1 MIRLTE
7 RYTAENLEPLC
18 DGWKMGTGYDVR
30 LDRPVIILA
39 ISLSTVNRAK
49 FDAWLAKRVTVSHP
63 YTAEVLDGAALE
75 KDFICVF
82 EGTDSTRAG
91 LPDLPRQALLSA
103 CLNVLQGAEELH
115 MRGVQ
120 FNFSAGQVLWDGREP
135 HVLGVTPT
143 GMQPLDE
150 SQEKLAR
157 DLGLYFGRLCQWNV
171 SSQAQSGS
179 ASQMSPLFRMGMEK
193 LLGQG
198 NGGCASFAE
207 VYTTLQAMLMED
219 GILAGTAPTLL
230 DHADPPADGK
240 LRQARF
246 DNARGGK
253 TAVSASAG
261 GALFFNGL
269 DEEAPQAD
277 DDGENDGE
285 NAGTLRRSLV
295 GGALIVGALLAGILA
310 VYLWNALAAGTV
322 AAGSG
327 SVGQT
332 SATGQNAQA
341 SGSKGAAGAGTGG
354 SSGSAQSS
362 GGSGS
367 HRGTIPQV
375 AGMSPQSAIS
385 QLVAAGIPAARV
397 EVQAGNGSGAAG
409 RVIATAP
416 GAGSSLG
423 QGQSVV
429 IRVNVPSGYQLV
441 PNLVG
446 LPSKT
451 AQATLLQDK
460 FHFAYTDQSE
470 SRGSAGTV
478 YSQTPQPYSI
488 ATPWSTVN
496 FIVTR

>member
-18 DGWKMGTGYDVR
+18 DGWKMGTGYDIR

-39 ISLSTVNRAK
+39 ISLSTVDRAK
-49 FDAWLAKRVTVSHP
+49 FDAWLANRVTVSHP

-115 MRGVQ
+115 VRGVQ

-143 GMQPLDE
+143 GMQSVDE

-179 ASQMSPLFRMGMEK
+179 ASQVSPLFRMGLEK

-198 NGGCASFAE
+198 SGGCASFAE
-207 VYTTLQAMLMED
+207 VHTTLQAMLIED
-219 GILAGTAPTLL
+219 GILAGTAPAGL
-230 DHADPPADGK
+230 DH
-240 LRQARF
+240 
-246 DNARGGK
+246 
-253 TAVSASAG
+253 
-261 GALFFNGL
+261 
-269 DEEAPQAD
+269 EEALQE
-277 DDGENDGE
+277 DDGEEDDGEDDDGE

-332 SATGQNAQA
+332 SAAGQNAQG

-397 EVQAGNGSGAAG
+397 EVQASSGSGAAG

-416 GAGSSLG
+416 DAGSSLG

-460 FHFAYTDQSE
+460 FHYAYTDQSE
-470 SRGSAGTV
+470 SRGAAGTV